1 MNILYMNYPPSPD
14 GLERKTFGDGFN
26 VTSYAVGEEPPEAE
40 KRAADGIIAGSANHD
55 VGPVEQYP
63 NCRIIV
69 RMGVGY
75 DNLDSA
81 AWGARGVP
89 VCNVPD
95 YGTSEVADH
104 AVSLMLTLARG
115 THYYAT
121 RLAADPV
128 GNWGWAPGAP
138 LMRRLRG
145 QTFGVVGLGR
155 IGMAAARR
163 AKGFD
168 MDIMFYDPE
177 LPNGVELGVG
187 YRRARSMAELMEA
200 SDAVSL
206 HAPFTPATKHI
217 INADSLHHAKDNL
230 ILVNTARGPLVDLD
244 ALHDALKEN
253 RIAGAALDVL
263 PSEPPTPL
271 HRLFQALQ
279 AGEAW
284 IRDRLILTPHA
295 AFFSPPANLDIRRKA
310 AEVVLY
316 YLRDNHLTNCVNPHL
331 MRKNA

>member
-1 MNILYMNYPPSPD
+1 MHVLYMNYPPSAD
-14 GLERKTFGDGFN
+14 GLEQATFGDFAR
-26 VTSYAVGEEPPEAE
+26 TTTYLPDAVVPTDECQS
-40 KRAADGIIAGSANHD
+40 AAGIISGSANHD
-55 VGPVEQYP
+55 VGDASQYP
-63 NCRIIV
+63 NCKIIV

-75 DNLDSA
+75 DNIDSA

-145 QTFGVVGLGR
+145 QTFGIVGLGR

-163 AKGFD
+163 ARGFD
-168 MDIMFYDPE
+168 MEIVFYDPH

-187 YRRARSMAELMEA
+187 YKRVRSMQALMEI
-200 SDAVSL
+200 SDTISL
-206 HAPFTPATKHI
+206 HAPLSNETRHI
-217 INADSLHHAKDNL
+217 INAETLSHAKDNL
-230 ILVNTARGPLVDLD
+230 ILVNTARGPLVDID
-244 ALHDALKEN
+244 ALHDALRTN

-263 PSEPPTPL
+263 PSEPPVPL
-271 HRLFQALQ
+271 HPLFAALQ
-279 AGEAW
+279 GAEPW
-284 IRDRLILTPHA
+284 IKDRLILTPHA
-295 AFFSPPANLDIRRKA
+295 AFFSPPANIDIRRKA

-316 YLRDNHLTNCVNPHL
+316 YLRDGNLTNCVNGHL
-331 MRKNA
+331 LRKNS

>member
-75 DNLDSA
+75 DNLDSV

-115 THYYAT
+115 THYSAR
-121 RLAADPV
+121 RLAADRV
-128 GNWGWAPGAP
+128 GNWGGAPGAP
-138 LMRRLRG
+138 LMRGLRG

-217 INADSLHHAKDNL
+217 INADSLRHAKDNL
-230 ILVNTARGPLVDLD
+230 IVVNTARGPLVDLD

-310 AEVVLY
+310 AEVVLH

>member
-1 MNILYMNYPPSPD
+1 MQVLYLNYPPSPD
-14 GLERKTFGDGFN
+14 GLEQATFGDFATT
-26 VTSYAVGEEPPEAE
+26 TSYKPDQPAPVTECL
-40 KRAADGIIAGSANHD
+40 AADGIISGSANHD
-55 VGPVEQYP
+55 VGDVSQYP
-63 NCRIIV
+63 NCKIIV

-81 AWGARGVP
+81 AWAARGVP

-104 AVSLMLTLARG
+104 AVGLMLTLARG

-145 QTFGVVGLGR
+145 QTFGIVGLGR

-168 MDIMFYDPE
+168 MDIVFYDPE

-187 YRRARSMAELMEA
+187 YKRARSMQELMA
-200 SDAVSL
+200 VSDTISL
-206 HAPFTPATKHI
+206 HAPYTDSTRHI
-217 INADSLHHAKDNL
+217 INAETLSHAKDNL

-244 ALHDALKEN
+244 ALHDALKSN

-263 PSEPPTPL
+263 PSEPPVPL
-271 HRLFQALQ
+271 HPLFQALQ
-279 AGEAW
+279 AGETW
-284 IRDRLILTPHA
+284 IKDRLLLTPHA
-295 AFFSPPANLDIRRKA
+295 AFFSPPANIDIRRKA
-310 AEVVLY
+310 AEVVLH
-316 YLRDNHLTNCVNPHL
+316 YLRDGRLTNCVNGHL
-331 MRKNA
+331 MRKNS